1 MSVRKA
7 RQVLIGIALGTALA
21 LGAVTGALYLAQRS
35 LIYPAPQHFAA
46 IPAGYRQITLQTAD
60 GLDLTAVYS
69 PPRLGQRVVVFFHG
83 NGDGWEGAAAA
94 NRLIAAAGF
103 GVLLVEYRGYGG
115 NPGRPD
121 EAGFYADGR
130 AALDWLAGQGLAMDR
145 IVLAGNSIG
154 SGTATELARTAH
166 PAGLILISGFA
177 SLPAVVGEKL
187 PWLPIRWLI
196 HDQFDNQAKIAAVA
210 APILLLHGTAD
221 TMVGPSHAQA
231 LHAAQPKARL
241 ALVPE
246 YGHELAY
253 HEVSQRIELAWLQ
266 GL

>member
-115 NPGRPD
+115 NPGQPG

-130 AALDWLAGQGLAMDR
+130 AALSWLAAQRVAMDH
-145 IVLAGNSIG
+145 IVLVGNSIG
-154 SGTATELARTAH
+154 SGTATELARTTH
-166 PAGLILISGFA
+166 PAGLVLISAFT
-177 SLPAVVGEKL
+177 SLPAVVGEKV
-187 PWLPIRWLI
+187 PWLPIRWLV
-196 HDQFDNQAKIAAVA
+196 HDKYDNQRKLGSVT
-210 APILLLHGTAD
+210 APTLLLHGTGD
-221 TMVGPSHAQA
+221 TMIGPSHAEA
-231 LHAAQPKARL
+231 LQAAQPRARL
-241 ALVPE
+241 VLVPE

-253 HEVSQRIELAWLQ
+253 QDVSQRIELAWLQ